1 MALRKVAVI
10 SAVASVTG
18 FVPRAPRT
26 FATAP
31 RHAAEADEEPA
42 FPPLAD
48 AEVVILHRSRSSLAA
63 VAYELASSL
72 RELEG
77 VGVGVATDGD
87 GADAKALQALKCV
100 RTLTPADGMSGY
112 DEALT
117 SLFAQGDS
125 TRRKILV
132 DASSLTA
139 DAAAERAQTAKS
151 LKVDALCI
159 IGDALTADDG
169 SGKRGELSNK
179 DEALAPGLE
188 TAARNHFPG
197 GTSVVRCEL
206 VLGARGCDEAFQYRN
221 HPLAYFFER
230 FARNRMAP
238 IPGVPRRP
246 FLSCCGDGVIVERT
260 TARHHGDH
268 TGPGPRAGG
277 PPMLVGAARAADV
290 ARLVEAVVASDTPLG
305 VVTAGPVRPHDL
317 GPATY
322 AQLARAA
329 AFACGVER
337 ARLPLYAPGNGW
349 RERVGFPLA
358 DAPRHLDASTTAA
371 AFEHLPEVPDAR
383 RDAAVV
389 ASTPPKRYG
398 AKKLTFN
405 AEAAAL
411 STAEH
416 VLFAAV
422 GDCYEN
428 LALWHLKHSKDAA
441 AAKAAAKKS
450 QDYYPGGRRPGARRH
465 LREAE
470 RLLQG
475 K

>member
-1 MALRKVAVI
+1 MMRP
-10 SAVASVTG
+10 S
-18 FVPRAPRT
+18 PR
-26 FATAP
+26 
-31 RHAAEADEEPA
+31 
-42 FPPLAD
+42 
-48 AEVVILHRSRSSLAA
+48 
-63 VAYELASSL
+63 
-72 RELEG
+72 
-77 VGVGVATDGD
+77 
-87 GADAKALQALKCV
+87 
-100 RTLTPADGMSGY
+100 
-112 DEALT
+112 
-117 SLFAQGDS
+117 LFAQGDS

-169 SGKRGELSNK
+169 AGKRGLLGNK

-230 FARNRMAP
+230 RAEPHGAD
-238 IPGVPRRP
+238 PGAPRRP
-246 FLSCCGDGVIVERT
+246 VSFLLRRWRYRRAYRPRHAV
-260 TARHHGDH
+260 TAR
-268 TGPGPRAGG
+268 PRAGG

-337 ARLPLYAPGNGW
+337 ARLPLYAPGQGW
-349 RERVGFPLA
+349 REKVGFPLA

-371 AFEHLPEVPDAR
+371 AFEHLPAVPDAR

-398 AKKLTFN
+398 AKKLTFD

-422 GDCYEN
+422 GDCCDAWRRVNGDAKEGDGESFAADED
-428 LALWHLKHSKDAA
+428 LVKDGDALLGSLVFTRDAKYHEPLGPLV
-441 AAKAAAKKS
+441 AAKTPHWMVDPPRRARRAARRAR
-450 QDYYPGGRRPGARRH
+450 RRPPSARARPSQLDRRRRRAAPRRRAGPSRRRGRGAPPCAR
-465 LREAE
+465 AP
-470 RLLQG
+470 
-475 K
+475 

>member
-1 MALRKVAVI
+1 M
-10 SAVASVTG
+10 
-18 FVPRAPRT
+18 
-26 FATAP
+26 
-31 RHAAEADEEPA
+31 
-42 FPPLAD
+42 
-48 AEVVILHRSRSSLAA
+48 VILHRSRSSLAA

-87 GADAKALQALKCV
+87 GADAKALQGLKCV

-117 SLFAQGDS
+117 SLFAQGDAS
-125 TRRKILV
+125 RRKILV

-221 HPLAYFFER
+221 HPLTYFFER

-238 IPGVPRRP
+238 IP
-246 FLSCCGDGVIVERT
+246 
-260 TARHHGDH
+260 
-268 TGPGPRAGG
+268 GPGPRAGG

-337 ARLPLYAPGNGW
+337 ARLPLYAPGQGW
-349 RERVGFPLA
+349 REKVGFPLA

-371 AFEHLPEVPDAR
+371 AFEHLPAVPDAR

-398 AKKLTFN
+398 AKKLTFD
-405 AEAAAL
+405 ADAAAL

-422 GDCYEN
+422 GDCYDAWRRVNGDATEGDGESFAADED
-428 LALWHLKHSKDAA
+428 LVKDGDALLGSLVFTRDAKYHEPLGPLV
-441 AAKAAAKKS
+441 AK
-450 QDYYPGGRRPGARRH
+450 
-465 LREAE
+465 
-470 RLLQG
+470 
-475 K
+475 

>member
-26 FATAP
+26 FATA
-31 RHAAEADEEPA
+31 RVHAADEDEEPA
-42 FPPLAD
+42 FPPFAD

-117 SLFAQGDS
+117 SLFEQGDS
-125 TRRKILV
+125 SRRRILV

-139 DAAAERAQTAKS
+139 DAAAERAQTAKN
-151 LKVDALCI
+151 LNVDALCVV
-159 IGDALTADDG
+159 GDALTADDG
-169 SGKRGELSNK
+169 SGKRGELGNK

-188 TAARNHFPG
+188 TAVRAQANHFPG
-197 GTSVVRCEL
+197 GASVVRCEM

-238 IPGVPRRP
+238 IPG
-246 FLSCCGDGVIVERT
+246 
-260 TARHHGDH
+260 
-268 TGPGPRAGG
+268 PGPRAGG

-290 ARLVEAVVASDTPLG
+290 ARLVEAVVSSDTPLG

-317 GPATY
+317 APATY

-398 AKKLTFN
+398 ARKLTFN

-422 GDCYEN
+422 GDCYDAWRRVNGDAKEGDGASFDGDED
-428 LALWHLKHSKDAA
+428 LVKDGDALLGSLVFTRDAKYHEPLGPLV
-441 AAKAAAKKS
+441 AK
-450 QDYYPGGRRPGARRH
+450 
-465 LREAE
+465 
-470 RLLQG
+470 
-475 K
+475 

>member
-1 MALRKVAVI
+1 MALRKVAVV
-10 SAVASVTG
+10 SAVASVVA
-18 FVPRAPRT
+18 FVPRAPTRI
-26 FATAP
+26 ASAA
-31 RHAAEADEEPA
+31 RHAAEEEEDSW
-42 FPPLAD
+42 PPLAD

-117 SLFAQGDS
+117 SLFAQGDAS
-125 TRRKILV
+125 RRKILV

-221 HPLAYFFER
+221 HPLTYFFER

-238 IPGVPRRP
+238 IPGAARRP
-246 FLSCCGDGVIVERT
+246 VSFLTRRRFVIVERT
-260 TARHHGDH
+260 GHG
-268 TGPGPRAGG
+268 
-277 PPMLVGAARAADV
+277 
-290 ARLVEAVVASDTPLG
+290 TPS
-305 VVTAGPVRPHDL
+305 R
-317 GPATY
+317 
-322 AQLARAA
+322 
-329 AFACGVER
+329 
-337 ARLPLYAPGNGW
+337 
-349 RERVGFPLA
+349 
-358 DAPRHLDASTTAA
+358 
-371 AFEHLPEVPDAR
+371 
-383 RDAAVV
+383 
-389 ASTPPKRYG
+389 
-398 AKKLTFN
+398 
-405 AEAAAL
+405 
-411 STAEH
+411 
-416 VLFAAV
+416 
-422 GDCYEN
+422 
-428 LALWHLKHSKDAA
+428 
-441 AAKAAAKKS
+441 
-450 QDYYPGGRRPGARRH
+450 
-465 LREAE
+465 
-470 RLLQG
+470 
-475 K
+475 

>member
-1 MALRKVAVI
+1 VAAVAAMALRKVAVV
-10 SAVASVTG
+10 SAVASVVA
-18 FVPRAPRT
+18 FAPRAPTRI
-26 FATAP
+26 ASAA
-31 RHAAEADEEPA
+31 RHAAEEDEDSW
-42 FPPLAD
+42 PPLAD

-117 SLFAQGDS
+117 SLFAQGDAS
-125 TRRKILV
+125 RRKILV

-151 LKVDALCI
+151 LKVDTLCI
-159 IGDALTADDG
+159 VGDALTADDG

-238 IPGVPRRP
+238 IPGLLRRP
-246 FLSCCGDGVIVERT
+246 FSFLLHYRATAMAFSSSVPA
-260 TARHHGDH
+260 TARE
-268 TGPGPRAGG
+268 RWV
-277 PPMLVGAARAADV
+277 LVGSARG
-290 ARLVEAVVASDTPLG
+290 RG
-305 VVTAGPVRPHDL
+305 
-317 GPATY
+317 
-322 AQLARAA
+322 RAKD
-329 AFACGVER
+329 
-337 ARLPLYAPGNGW
+337 NG
-349 RERVGFPLA
+349 
-358 DAPRHLDASTTAA
+358 
-371 AFEHLPEVPDAR
+371 
-383 RDAAVV
+383 
-389 ASTPPKRYG
+389 
-398 AKKLTFN
+398 
-405 AEAAAL
+405 
-411 STAEH
+411 
-416 VLFAAV
+416 
-422 GDCYEN
+422 
-428 LALWHLKHSKDAA
+428 
-441 AAKAAAKKS
+441 
-450 QDYYPGGRRPGARRH
+450 
-465 LREAE
+465 
-470 RLLQG
+470 
-475 K
+475 